1 MNQSTTEIQ
10 PIAQEEITARSRQL
24 WQQAGSPEGRDL
36 EFWLA
41 AEAELRR
48 DREDVDRTKKGK
60 NQKPARSTPEGGGTI
75 DAAGKS
81 PDAEAATRKTR
92 RR

>member
-10 PIAQEEITARSRQL
+10 PIAQEEITARARQL
-24 WQQAGSPEGRDL
+24 WQEAGSPEGRDF
-36 EFWLA
+36 EFWLG

-60 NQKPARSTPEGGGTI
+60 NQKPARSTPGGGGTI
-75 DAAGKS
+75 DTAGKS

>member
-1 MNQSTTEIQ
+1 MENTTTETPPIQ
-10 PIAQEEITARSRQL
+10 QEEIAARACQL
-24 WQQAGSPEGRDL
+24 WQQAGSPGGRDL

-60 NQKPARSTPEGGGTI
+60 NQKPARSLPEGGQTI
-75 DAAGKS
+75 DPAGKS